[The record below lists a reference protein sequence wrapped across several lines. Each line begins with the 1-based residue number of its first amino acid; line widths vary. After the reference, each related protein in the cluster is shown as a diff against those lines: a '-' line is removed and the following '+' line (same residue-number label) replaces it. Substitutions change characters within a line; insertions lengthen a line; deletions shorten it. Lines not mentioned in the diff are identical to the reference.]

1 VLEQGAAP
9 HNIETLLSPE
19 PGLPPLPPLC
29 VLPPV
34 PTAPPVPGASPTQA
48 LRVHSNWPSLQ
59 VQVLQLSEAEVVF
72 PSGMLPQLAGAQSLS
87 VHRRSPLS
95 EHEQLLHLSIKTVV
109 PGSTGMPWNSH
120 WTLVFPHADCSKST
134 DA

>member
-1 VLEQGAAP
+1 VATSVPEAEAAQVLSYDFPSQPHTGLEMDKQVTGRGLQVPATSPLRHAPKPPRSQYSVLEQGAAP
-9 HNIETLLSPE
+9 HNIDMLLPPE

-34 PTAPPVPGASPTQA
+34 PTAPPVPGAPPTQA

-72 PSGMLPQLAGAQSLS
+72 P
-87 VHRRSPLS
+87 
-95 EHEQLLHLSIKTVV
+95 
-109 PGSTGMPWNSH
+109 
-120 WTLVFPHADCSKST
+120 
-134 DA
+134 